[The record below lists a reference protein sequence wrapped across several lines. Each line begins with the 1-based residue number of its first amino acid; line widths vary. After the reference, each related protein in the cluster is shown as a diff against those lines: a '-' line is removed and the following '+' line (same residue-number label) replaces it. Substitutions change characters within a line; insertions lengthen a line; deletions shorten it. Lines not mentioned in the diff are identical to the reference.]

1 MPGCHGF
8 GVLDEAVSSSF
19 ETASEVH
26 GLTED
31 GKTVAPTFCSKCTSF
46 STTQTFQLLVV
57 GSDDGKLIAPGQIS
71 ISIPRQKTGS
81 FAIKCVE
88 WKSSFKKV
96 NHTMTLHCKTL
107 GMTPSFGFGDRIGL
121 ATPGHVA
128 AMHEAGSG
136 MAPIF
141 PQQSIREMTRTS
153 RTPAQVMN
161 DALQGAEASGWTG
174 VIGADADH
182 LKTPGDVDATAAVG
196 FTFFTI
202 DPSGYVDQKADDYS
216 EQVLREKFDSV
227 VSEVPWINAYRGR
240 KIALSTGATIELSEA
255 ACLRAAVKYGKAI
268 NQAVS
273 LADHIRS
280 VQTAAGRDH
289 EIELSVDETDQPTTL
304 AEHYIIA
311 DQSLSRGMKLVSLAP
326 RFIGDFEKGVDFKGD
341 LAALDRSLAD
351 HAAIA
356 KLLGP
361 YKLSLHSGSD
371 KLSMYGSLARA
382 TGGCFHVK
390 TAGTSYLEALR
401 VVARHDAALFRRLID
416 FARERYN
423 TDKATYHVSAT
434 LNSAPTTAE
443 CPDDGELERHYLE
456 CWKDLPQGRGF
467 TNQGRQ
473 ILHCTFGSTLTD
485 PNLGPAV
492 KSLLAA
498 NVSTYTEILREHF
511 VRHLQALK
519 AGM

>member
-1 MPGCHGF
+1 M
-8 GVLDEAVSSSF
+8 DE
-19 ETASEVH
+19 SE
-26 GLTED
+26 
-31 GKTVAPTFCSKCTSF
+31 
-46 STTQTFQLLVV
+46 
-57 GSDDGKLIAPGQIS
+57 
-71 ISIPRQKTGS
+71 
-81 FAIKCVE
+81 
-88 WKSSFKKV
+88 
-96 NHTMTLHCKTL
+96 CKTL

-128 AMHEAGSG
+128 AMKEAGEG
-136 MAPIF
+136 IAPIF

-153 RTPAQVMN
+153 RTPADVMH
-161 DALQGAEASGWTG
+161 DALQGAQSSGWTG

-182 LKTPGDVDATAAVG
+182 LKTNGDVDVTAAVG

-202 DPSGYVDQKADDYS
+202 DPSGHVDQKADDYS
-216 EQVLREKFDSV
+216 ENLVREKFANCRLPRR
-227 VSEVPWINAYRGR
+227 PWIERYQGR
-240 KIALSTGATIELSEA
+240 QLKLSTGTSIELTEE
-255 ACLRAAVKYGKAI
+255 ACLRAAVKYGRAI
-268 NQAVS
+268 NQAVM
-273 LADHIRS
+273 LANYIRS
-280 VQTAAGRDH
+280 VQATAGRDH

-311 DQSLSRGMKLVSLAP
+311 DQCLSRGMKLVSLAP

-371 KLSMYGSLARA
+371 KLSMYASLAKA
-382 TGGCFHVK
+382 TKGCFHVK

-401 VVARHDAALFRRLID
+401 VVARHDVALFRRLID
-416 FARERYN
+416 FARSRYN
-423 TDKATYHVSAT
+423 VDKATYHVSAT
-434 LNSAPTTAE
+434 LDSAPTTTE
-443 CPDDGELERHYLE
+443 CSSVSELEKHYLE
-456 CWKDLPQGRGF
+456 CWSDVPYGRGF
-467 TNQGRQ
+467 TKPGRQ

-485 PNLGPAV
+485 PVLGPAV

-498 NVSTYTEILREHF
+498 YVSTYTEILREHF

-519 AGM
+519 DGM